1 MKMTEINKPKL
12 LDLAKQTIADCSD
25 IHCFDPE
32 TNVDTGVGMALS
44 ERIKIIHQFDD
55 GKLYLFEDKA
65 DTLNDLFEVTEDSLI
80 GFQSLL
86 GCMKEMEV

>member
-1 MKMTEINKPKL
+1 MNETKL
-12 LDLAKQTIADCSD
+12 IDLAKQTITYCSD

-65 DTLNDLFEVTEDSLI
+65 DTLNDLVEVTEEILI

-86 GCMKEMEV
+86 SCMKELGV

>member
-1 MKMTEINKPKL
+1 MNETKL
-12 LDLAKQTIADCSD
+12 IDLAKQTITDCSD
-25 IHCFDPE
+25 IHCFDPD
-32 TNVDTGVGMALS
+32 TNADTGVGRALS

-65 DTLNDLFEVTEDSLI
+65 DTLNDLFEVTEGILI

-86 GCMKEMEV
+86 ECMKELEV

>member
-1 MKMTEINKPKL
+1 MNETKL
-12 LDLAKQTIADCSD
+12 IDLAKQTIKDCSD
-25 IHCFDPE
+25 IRCFEPE
-32 TNVDTGVGMALS
+32 INADTGVGMALS

-65 DTLNDLFEVTEDSLI
+65 DTLNDLFEVTEDILI

-86 GCMKEMEV
+86 GCLKELEV

>member
-1 MKMTEINKPKL
+1 MSKTTL
-12 LDLAKQTIADCSD
+12 LDLAKQTITDCSD

-32 TNVDTGVGMALS
+32 TNADTGVGMALS

-55 GKLYLFEDKA
+55 GKMYLFEDKA
-65 DTLNDLFEVTEDSLI
+65 DTLNDLFEVTEVILR

-86 GCMKEMEV
+86 ECMKELEV

>member
-1 MKMTEINKPKL
+1 MNETKL
-12 LDLAKQTIADCSD
+12 IDLAKQTIKDCSD

-32 TNVDTGVGMALS
+32 TNEDTGVGMELS

-65 DTLNDLFEVTEDSLI
+65 DTLNDLFEVTEDILI

-86 GCMKEMEV
+86 ECMKELEV